1 MILSKEQTAQLTDE
15 EGVYDCKLVAQQFA
29 YKLIRENV
37 SPLGDV
43 FCFTSPARIG
53 PLGLEEAV
61 ILAGE
66 LPNTDMFG
74 ATCFLRL
81 YSTQLGSLLS
91 VLTGKESYVEDS
103 CIFVEGKQS
112 SLTILNK
119 IKDSVVFHIVFPV
132 LCYAEGVDLQTLDLE
147 TPTMNDFKVNAIE
160 CFKHMV
166 KSIFIETRRDNF

>member
-1 MILSKEQTAQLTDE
+1 MILTQEQITQLTDE
-15 EGVYDCKLVAQQFA
+15 EGVYDCRLVAQQFA
-29 YKLIRENV
+29 YKLLKENV

-43 FCFTSPARIG
+43 FCFASPTRIG
-53 PLGLEEAV
+53 PLGLEDAV
-61 ILAGE
+61 VLVGE
-66 LPNTDMFG
+66 IPNTDMFG

-103 CIFVEGKQS
+103 SIFIENKQA
-112 SLTILNK
+112 SLTFLNR
-119 IKDSVVFHIVFPV
+119 IKDSVVFHIVFPT
-132 LCYAEGVDLQTLDLE
+132 LCYTEGVDFYTLDLE
-147 TPTMNDFKVNAIE
+147 GQIMTEFKANAIE